1 MKMKYLVV
9 LLLLGLL
16 AYASVAGAPVP
27 EESKEEATTAAS
39 GDTTDAAVNGEKPA
53 NGAPA
58 DFLQTIIRN
67 AMDSLPPN
75 VKDRLQVVGL
85 NF

>member
-1 MKMKYLVV
+1 MKYLVV

-27 EESKEEATTAAS
+27 EESKEETTTASS
-39 GDTTDAAVNGEKPA
+39 GDTTDAANGEKPA

>member
-1 MKMKYLVV
+1 MKYLVV

-27 EESKEEATTAAS
+27 EESKEETTTASS
-39 GDTTDAAVNGEKPA
+39 GDTTDAANGEKPA
-53 NGAPA
+53 NGAPG